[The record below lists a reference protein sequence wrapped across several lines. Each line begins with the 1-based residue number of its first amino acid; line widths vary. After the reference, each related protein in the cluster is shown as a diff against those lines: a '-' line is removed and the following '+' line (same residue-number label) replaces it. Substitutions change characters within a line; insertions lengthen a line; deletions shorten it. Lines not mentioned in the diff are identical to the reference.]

1 MDRIYKCL
9 CVCVCIED
17 KGNCI
22 VVYGHGILGESV
34 MNLYVYLIF
43 RGDLNG

>member
-1 MDRIYKCL
+1 MFV
-9 CVCVCIED
+9 CVFVYVCIED

-22 VVYGHGILGESV
+22 VVYGHGILRESV